1 VLFRVMLCRFIRM
14 LSGMEMV
21 TMRNV
26 GMVSGLFVGAS
37 LVLLGRFAM
46 MLGGMLVVLC
56 CPLVMFHTLILC
68 HFLWFS
74 FFATLSAL
82 GIGTQPTATR
92 TLLRCQKDILA
103 LLYFRDEKVKT

>member
-1 VLFRVMLCRFIRM
+1 MLCRFIRM

-26 GMVSGLFVGAS
+26 GMVSGLFVVAS

-56 CPLVMFHTLILC
+56 CHLVMFDALILC
-68 HFLWFS
+68 HFHWVLLFRQIVS
-74 FFATLSAL
+74 F
-82 GIGTQPTATR
+82 GN
-92 TLLRCQKDILA
+92 
-103 LLYFRDEKVKT
+103 